1 MDHAQLYQF
10 LKDRGYTL
18 KDIAEKTGYHYP
30 YVCEILNG
38 TQPLSDTARLRFA
51 RTFPET
57 AQHLLPE
64 LAPVFAPTCSQAA

>member
-1 MDHAQLYQF
+1 MDHAQLYKF

-18 KDIAEKTGYHYP
+18 RDIAEKTGYHYP

-57 AQHLLPE
+57 AQLLLPE
-64 LAPVFAPTCSQAA
+64 LVAAVGGTCA